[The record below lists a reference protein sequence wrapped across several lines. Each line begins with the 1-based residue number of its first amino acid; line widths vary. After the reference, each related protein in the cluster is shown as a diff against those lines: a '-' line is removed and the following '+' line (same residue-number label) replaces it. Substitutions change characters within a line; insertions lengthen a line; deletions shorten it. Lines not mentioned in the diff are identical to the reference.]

1 MTAKGSVH
9 TDARSGPERD
19 DRGRSSWG
27 PVQIL
32 LDKGA
37 GSANKV
43 EHADVPMTLSRLR
56 RDGRCREFQGESIS
70 GTDKLVS
77 ILEPNNA
84 TSTQGDAFKLDCDLT
99 CRSEPYVHV
108 KCENDHVC
116 AP

>member
-19 DRGRSSWG
+19 DRGGSSWG

-43 EHADVPMTLSRLR
+43 EHADVPMTSSDPDVMAVVGNFKENQFRVPISSSASLNPTMLHPF
-56 RDGRCREFQGESIS
+56 RETFLNSIA
-70 GTDKLVS
+70 
-77 ILEPNNA
+77 I
-84 TSTQGDAFKLDCDLT
+84 
-99 CRSEPYVHV
+99 
-108 KCENDHVC
+108 
-116 AP
+116 